1 MPRIQAKYEPSPM
14 LKALITP
21 TDGPPPKLSTYHKRG
36 REAEL
41 GAEVMIRNKGRDT
54 GTNAAAALV
63 DENKPLTEKQLIFVR
78 AWASGESIKTA
89 SARAGYNDGATF
101 AYRMTKMPNVLKA
114 FHAEKVKYE
123 AAGQMTRKRVMDGLL
138 EAVEMAKLMSEPAT
152 MVSGWREVGKMC
164 GYYEPVKHTLDI
176 NVSGDV
182 TVRQLNGMSD
192 ADLLRLIKG
201 TATSL
206 PPLTAMLEDDGD
218 DIQDV

>member
-1 MPRIQAKYEPSPM
+1 MARRDTEFDDPS
-14 LKALITP
+14 ALLRSLIVETP
-21 TDGPPPKLSTYHKRG
+21 APPAHLPTYKKRG

-41 GAEVMIRNKGRDT
+41 GPEIMIRGKGRNT
-54 GTNAAAALV
+54 SRNADAKLV
-63 DENKPLTEKQLIFVR
+63 DENKPLTEKQLMFVR
-78 AWASGESIKTA
+78 AWASGESIKT
-89 SARAGYNDGATF
+89 SSKRAGYNDAGTF
-101 AYRMTKMPNVLKA
+101 AYRMTHMPNVLKA

-123 AAGQMTRKRVMDGLL
+123 EAGKMTRKRVMDGLL

-192 ADLLRLIKG
+192 AELLRIIKG
-201 TATSL
+201 ATSKVAA
-206 PPLTAMLEDDGD
+206 TALIEHDD
-218 DIQDV
+218 DIEDV